1 MGDYE
6 ELADVSSV
14 DKSRHGDQETG
25 LPPTIDERELNTGEA
40 GLTTAEAERRL
51 ARDGPNCLPEN
62 KQNPFLKFLS
72 YYWGPMPCMIW
83 IAIIIEGA
91 RQDYPDFGVLLFLQF
106 INGFVGWKEEKNA
119 GNAIEAL
126 KAKLAPQ
133 AKCKRDGKWL
143 EIDA

>member
-62 KQNPFLKFLS
+62 K
-72 YYWGPMPCMIW
+72 
-83 IAIIIEGA
+83 
-91 RQDYPDFGVLLFLQF
+91 
-106 INGFVGWKEEKNA
+106 
-119 GNAIEAL
+119 
-126 KAKLAPQ
+126 
-133 AKCKRDGKWL
+133 
-143 EIDA
+143 